1 MRTIEEVREHLE
13 CTGYN
18 PKDMDKIFSFLQKR
32 YGQEALSIHS
42 NDLNYGAFL
51 EWFFD
56 EDAEDDEMDYEA
68 VDNEADKIISELEEL
83 LKKKGFTSITINAD
97 PSDEVCKT
105 ALDFCKEQKMRALE
119 ELERSEKQLEEKI
132 ADMSDE
138 RMKGIATKMLNFAK
152 ELKEE
157 VKKKINE

>member
-1 MRTIEEVREHLE
+1 MRTIEEVKKHLE
-13 CTGYN
+13 TVYYGCEVDRYGIIGFLAGKGIITSNAELRFMN
-18 PKDMDKIFSFLQKR
+18 PKINTMSGFIS
-32 YGQEALSIHS
+32 
-42 NDLNYGAFL
+42 
-51 EWFFD
+51 WFED
-56 EDAEDDEMDYEA
+56 EEHEA
-68 VDNEADKIISELEEL
+68 VDNEADKIISEIEEL
-83 LKKKGFTSITINAD
+83 LKKKGFTSITINAE

-105 ALDFCKEQKMRALE
+105 ALDFCKEQKMMALE

-138 RMKGIATKMLNFAK
+138 RMKGMATKILNFAK